1 LGKQIIQM
9 SETAPIFLIIVD
21 EDRKQFTV
29 EGPLREDSAW
39 KSAINKARDDGR
51 NIKSCEIGST
61 SRSDAV
67 AEWQRH
73 YGLFYRLVEP
83 GNIVLPQSERRRGAR
98 PKRGRG
104 L

>member
-1 LGKQIIQM
+1 L
-9 SETAPIFLIIVD
+9 SD
-21 EDRKQFTV
+21 
-29 EGPLREDSAW
+29 DSAW

-51 NIKSCEIGST
+51 NIKSCDIGST
-61 SRSDAV
+61 SRAAAV

-83 GNIVLPQSERRRGAR
+83 GKIVMPQSERRPEERAKKDR
-98 PKRGRG
+98 R

>member
-51 NIKSCEIGST
+51 NIKSREIGST